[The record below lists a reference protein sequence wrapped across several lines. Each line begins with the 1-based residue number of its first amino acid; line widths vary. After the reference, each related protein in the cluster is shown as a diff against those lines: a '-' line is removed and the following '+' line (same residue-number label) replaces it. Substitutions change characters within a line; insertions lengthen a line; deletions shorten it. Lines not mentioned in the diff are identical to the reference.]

1 MKLSSART
9 PEGEEFRARRRLVVD
24 RVNRASAA
32 PEGIFLGSN
41 PGACRTRRNNIG
53 GLFTGTQRDSSLCHS
68 GLLGGALGPKIGQ
81 LRLRCVQYLTAPT
94 PRRHPGEPWGKR
106 WCYGAAPRSRSPPA
120 GMGEAWPGQGR
131 PGAVK
136 FADVAAYFFQ
146 EEWGCLRPAQ
156 RALDRDVMR
165 ETYRHLGALGKARP
179 SHSNFLSSEDP

>member
-81 LRLRCVQYLTAPT
+81 LRLRCVQYLTPPT
-94 PRRHPGEPWGKR
+94 PPPPPPRR
-106 WCYGAAPRSRSPPA
+106 
-120 GMGEAWPGQGR
+120 
-131 PGAVK
+131 
-136 FADVAAYFFQ
+136 
-146 EEWGCLRPAQ
+146 
-156 RALDRDVMR
+156 
-165 ETYRHLGALGKARP
+165 TLGKAMVLWRRP
-179 SHSNFLSSEDP
+179 PVPLPTGGHGGGLAWARENRCSEVRRRGRVLLPGGVGVSAACAEGPGPGRDAGDLPPPGCARQGPALALKLFVI

>member
-41 PGACRTRRNNIG
+41 PGACRTRRNNWDPKRLI
-53 GLFTGTQRDSSLCHS
+53 LVPFRPPWRRS
-68 GLLGGALGPKIGQ
+68 GSEDRPASAPLRPIPDHPHPPPPPRRTLGKAMVLWRP
-81 LRLRCVQYLTAPT
+81 PT
-94 PRRHPGEPWGKR
+94 P
-106 WCYGAAPRSRSPPA
+106 SRSPPA

-165 ETYRHLGALGKARP
+165 EIYRHLGALGKARP